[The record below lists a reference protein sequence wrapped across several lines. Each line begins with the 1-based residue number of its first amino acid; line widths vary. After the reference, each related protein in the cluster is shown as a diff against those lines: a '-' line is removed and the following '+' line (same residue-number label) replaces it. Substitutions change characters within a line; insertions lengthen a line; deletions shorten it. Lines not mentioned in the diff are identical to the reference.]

1 MSVTDPALQ
10 TLPSGDQL
18 VRGAFV
24 PRHDGETLISCDYS
38 QMELRLLAHYSEDPA
53 LIEAFNQADNVEGG
67 DFFNEIGKMIHHD
80 EDFDRHASK
89 YKKQGKAIK
98 TLMYGLIYG
107 ASVRKLS
114 EQAKIPLDEM
124 EVAYNGLI
132 SSFPGI
138 KDFMDSTISTGEDRL
153 HTEGIGYALLD
164 SGRVLPADNDK
175 MYTLTNY
182 MLQGTGAELTKT
194 ALLRLDAAG
203 LGKYLQMP
211 IHDEVIF
218 SIPDEEVEQ
227 WMPVIQECMSFVDGE
242 FRVPMLAEPEVLGK
256 RWGDGDKYA

>member
-1 MSVTDPALQ
+1 
-10 TLPSGDQL
+10 
-18 VRGAFV
+18 
-24 PRHDGETLISCDYS
+24 
-38 QMELRLLAHYSEDPA
+38 MELRLLAHYSEDPA
-53 LIEAFNQADNVEGG
+53 LIEAFRRADEENG
-67 DFFNEIGKMIHHD
+67 DFFNEIGKGIYHND
-80 EDFDRHASK
+80 QFDRHAPEF
-89 YKKQGKAIK
+89 KKPGKAIK

-124 EVAYNGLI
+124 EIAYNGLI
-132 SSFPGI
+132 ASFPGI
-138 KDFMDSTISTGEDRL
+138 KDFMDNTISTGENRL
-153 HTEGIGYALLD
+153 HVEGMGYALLD
-164 SGRVLPADNDK
+164 SGRILPADDDK

-203 LGKYLQMP
+203 LGSYLQMP

-218 SIPDEEVEQ
+218 SIPDGEVEH
-227 WMPVIQECMSFVDGE
+227 WMPIIQECMSFVSGE
-242 FRVPMLAEPEVLGK
+242 FRVPMVAEPEILGK